1 MLFSHDRFL
10 RASSLFYG
18 RAFRIFPFH
27 ATKIFSAVYF
37 SASTIK
43 RARIAVLDVL
53 RAFIFARYA
62 NAVFLFSFS
71 FFLRVPS
78 ISPQTVTNFD
88 PPGVT
93 SIFKGVRLNAVRALP
108 ERNER
113 ILLPSSPIY
122 MHLAFVYPRLMPSR
136 CLCDSPMQRWRRRR
150 SKRTGNHRRDGRG

>member
-1 MLFSHDRFL
+1 MLLRCFTVERSVFFL
-10 RASSLFYG
+10 ST
-18 RAFRIFPFH
+18 
-27 ATKIFSAVYF
+27 TKIFSAVYF

-43 RARIAVLDVL
+43 RGRIAVPRTRYLTSVDL
-53 RAFIFARYA
+53 RTIRERC
-62 NAVFLFSFS
+62 FSFS

-78 ISPQTVTNFD
+78 ISLQTVTNFE
-88 PPGVT
+88 PPGV
-93 SIFKGVRLNAVRALP
+93 SSMFKGVRLNAVRALP

-150 SKRTGNHRRDGRG
+150 SKRTGNRRRDGRG